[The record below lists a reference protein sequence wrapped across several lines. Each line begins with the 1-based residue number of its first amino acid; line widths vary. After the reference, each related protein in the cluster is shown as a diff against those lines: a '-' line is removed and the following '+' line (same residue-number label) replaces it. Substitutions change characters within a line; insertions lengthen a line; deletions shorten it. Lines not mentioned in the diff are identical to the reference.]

1 MANPMSSEQRKNHRK
16 LLKYPARVDLRDGSP
31 LLRCLIRDISA
42 SGARVIVEDPERLPD
57 HFHLL
62 LTKAASAA
70 RECQVVW
77 REGNQFGVEF
87 IKTPVAKHTPPLQ
100 NSFKDMMRSR

>member
-1 MANPMSSEQRKNHRK
+1 MSSEQRKNHRK
-16 LLKYPARVDLRDGSP
+16 PLKYPARIDLRDGSP
-31 LLRCLIRDISA
+31 PLRCLIRDISA
-42 SGARVIVEDPERLPD
+42 SGARVIAEEPDRLPD

-62 LTKAASAA
+62 LTKEASAA

-87 IKTPVAKHTPPLQ
+87 IKTPVARPAPRPQ
-100 NSFKDMMRSR
+100 NSFKDMMRNR